1 MATTNP
7 ITQSRFVELVKAGL
21 TKVYEDRISELHQ
34 KEMMREKFFNIT
46 KSTKAYEDYYSV
58 GELGDI
64 PAFNGVL
71 VYGDVSPG
79 YSTRIEPKEF
89 ALGVEIERKFWDNN
103 LYNVLK
109 DWGKKLANS
118 SHRTK
123 EKYAIGAYAKLDS
136 VAFDFMTSEEGVAI
150 CSTAHTTKATG
161 VSTTTGFGNLGSTA
175 FSPTAVEATRILMR
189 GFRNSIGERQAIHPN
204 GLIGPTTLEQ
214 KFAELIGTDKGLY
227 SAEGT
232 INVQAKKWKY
242 EVSDYLNDTST
253 KNWLMVDWELVK
265 EFALWVDHTAD
276 ELTNTV
282 DFETKKIKHSSYSY
296 WGLGFT
302 GWCPF
307 YMHKVS

>member
-1 MATTNP
+1 MGNP
-7 ITQSRFVELVKAGL
+7 INQARFVELVKSGL

-34 KEMMREKFFNIT
+34 KEMLREKLYKIS

-71 VYGDVSPG
+71 VYGDVAPG

-103 LYNVLK
+103 LYGVLK

-123 EKYAIGAYAKLDS
+123 EKAAIKGYANLNSA
-136 VAFDFMTSEEGVAI
+136 AFDFTTSEEGVAI

-161 VSTTTGFGNLGSTA
+161 VSTTTGFSNLGSTA

-189 GFRNSIGERQAIHPN
+189 GFRNSIGERQAVRPN
-204 GLIGPTTLEQ
+204 GLIGSTNLEQ

-232 INVQAKKWKY
+232 INTQKNKWRY
-242 EVSDYLNDTST
+242 EVSDYLSDYST
-253 KNWLMVDWELVK
+253 KNWFMVDWDLVK
-265 EFALWVDHTAD
+265 EYSIWVDHTAD

-282 DFETKKIKHSSYSY
+282 DFETKKIKHSTYSY

-302 GWCPF
+302 GWPF
-307 YMHKVS
+307 VYMHSVS